1 MMDNTPPFDLI
12 AARVD
17 GMREERPAPGKVR
30 AMTCLCPAHKDR
42 RPSLLV
48 SEKEDGDILLHCRAG
63 CSFFEIR
70 DALGIEAIDLI
81 PAHKRHAR
89 VDGNHGPD
97 KGPRFSAWQA
107 IRALAVDVITVELAA
122 NQVRRDGWLNEDD
135 MAALASA
142 HDRIRGTIMAGGFRV

>member
-1 MMDNTPPFDLI
+1 MIASTPPFDSI
-12 AARVD
+12 AARVE
-17 GMREERPAPGKVR
+17 GIREERPAPGKVR
-30 AMTCLCPAHKDR
+30 AMTCLCPAHVDR

-48 SEKEDGDILLHCRAG
+48 SEKEDGGILLHCRAG

-81 PAHKRHAR
+81 PVSKRHAR
-89 VDGNHGPD
+89 TDGNQGPD
-97 KGPRFSAWQA
+97 NGPRFSAWQA

-122 NQVRRDGWLNEDD
+122 NQVRRDGWLNDED

-142 HDRIRGTIMAGGFRV
+142 HDRIRGTIQAGGFRV